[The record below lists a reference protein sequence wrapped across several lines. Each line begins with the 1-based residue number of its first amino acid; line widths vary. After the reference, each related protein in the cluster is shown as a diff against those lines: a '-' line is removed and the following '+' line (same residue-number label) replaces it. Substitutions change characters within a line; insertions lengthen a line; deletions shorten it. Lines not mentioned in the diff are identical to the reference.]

1 MNLIKILWKEIT
13 RLREIIR
20 DNGLDDSDYTCDSCK
35 HLDDSDYTCDSCKH
49 YTAMHGCT
57 LPEWAWLECTR
68 STTGYIHWER
78 DR

>member
-20 DNGLDDSDYTCDSCK
+20 DNG
-35 HLDDSDYTCDSCKH
+35 LDDSDYTCDSCKH

-78 DR
+78 DNL